1 MGIRLFL
8 VAERQLNLASR
19 MKQNHNQSGHDSN
32 AEIIEMKQVKNP
44 VEKYLNKESILADFR
59 LANLSRNLSVIGR
72 REVLTGKAK
81 FGIFGDGKEII
92 QIALAKQFRNG
103 DWRSGYYRD
112 QTWMMAMGLYDS
124 LEFFHQLYGNTD
136 NQFSTGSG
144 GRVFNNHF
152 SVPNINPDGS
162 WRDLTKQKN
171 SSADISP
178 TAGQMP
184 RLLGLA
190 YASKLF
196 RQNKDIQQ
204 FTTLSLKGNEV
215 AFGAIGDASTSEG
228 YFWETINAA
237 GVLQVPLAVSV
248 YDDGYG
254 ISVPKKYQ
262 TTKGSISDILRG
274 FETEKD
280 KPGIRIFKGKGWDY
294 VGLIKLYE
302 EGIAI
307 CREEHTPVVFH
318 IEEVTQPQGHSTSGS
333 HERYKNEERL
343 KWEEDFDPIRKMREW
358 ILSSGIA
365 TSDELDKLA
374 AEAEEEAKESR
385 RKGWD
390 SFQNP
395 IKIERDALVKIIN
408 DRSCK
413 CTDKAR
419 EESVDSYTEDL
430 KKVPSPIRKDNFVTA
445 RKILR
450 NICGSCATSDNLKI
464 ELEGWLKRNYKD
476 ALQSYDSYLYNETPT
491 SALNVK
497 PIAPVYSAE
506 SQEVPGRQILRDN
519 YDKLFTKYPLLV
531 TFGEDTG
538 GIGGVN
544 QSLEGLQKK
553 FGELRITDT
562 GIREATILGQG
573 LGLALRGMR
582 PIAEIQYLDY
592 LMYALQILSDDL
604 ATTHYRTAG
613 RMIAPLIISTRGH
626 RLEGIWHSGS
636 PMAMLINSVRGIYVC
651 SPRDMTRAAGFYN
664 TLLEGNS
671 PAIVI
676 EPLNGY
682 RLKEKMPDNIGEYRL
697 ELGIPEILHP
707 GTDLTIISYGSTVKI
722 ALEAVKQLALHD
734 ISVEL
739 IDVQTLIPFDR
750 HGMIIESLKK
760 TNRVL
765 FLDED
770 LPGGTTAYMMQEV
783 LEKQGGW
790 QYLDSAPK
798 TLTAKEHRPAYTT
811 DGDYFSKPSAEDV
824 FDIIYGMMKEAKPE
838 KY

>member
-1 MGIRLFL
+1 
-8 VAERQLNLASR
+8 
-19 MKQNHNQSGHDSN
+19 MKQNNNQNGNDLN
-32 AEIIEMKQVKNP
+32 TEIIEMKQIKNQP
-44 VEKYLNKESILADFR
+44 EQYFNKESILADFR
-59 LANLSRNLSVIGR
+59 MANLSRNLSITGR

-92 QIALAKQFRNG
+92 QLALAKQFRNG

-112 QTWMMAMGLYDS
+112 QTWMMAMGVYDS

-136 NQFSTGSG
+136 NQFNSGSG

-152 SVPNINPDGS
+152 SIPNINPDGS
-162 WRDLTKQKN
+162 WRNLTKQKN

-196 RQNKDIQQ
+196 RQNKDLQQ
-204 FTTLSLKGNEV
+204 FTNLSLKGNEV
-215 AFGAIGDASTSEG
+215 AFGSIGDASTSEG

-237 GVLQVPLAVSV
+237 GVLQVPMAVSV

-262 TTKGSISDILRG
+262 TTKGSISEILKG

-294 VGLIKLYE
+294 EGLIKLYQ

-307 CREEHTPVVFH
+307 CREQHTPVVFH

-333 HERYKNEERL
+333 HERYKSEERL
-343 KWEEDFDPIRKMREW
+343 KWEEEFDPIKKMREW
-358 ILSSGIA
+358 ILRSEIA
-365 TSDELDKLA
+365 TPEELDKLA
-374 AEAEEEAKESR
+374 LEAEEEAKESR
-385 RKGWD
+385 RKGWE
-390 SFQNP
+390 SFQYP

-408 DRSCK
+408 DRSCR
-413 CTDKAR
+413 CTEKAK
-419 EESVDSYTEDL
+419 EESVDSYTDDL
-430 KKVPSPIRKDNFVTA
+430 KRVPAPIRKDNFVTA

-450 NICGSCATSDNLKI
+450 NICGTCLKSDNLKE
-464 ELEGWLKRNYKD
+464 ELLGWLKRNYED
-476 ALQSYDSYLYNETPT
+476 ARKSYDSFLYNETP
-491 SALNVK
+491 SSVLNVK
-497 PIAPVYSAE
+497 PVAPVYSAD
-506 SQEVPGRQILRDN
+506 SPEVPGRQILRDN
-519 YDKLFTKYPLLV
+519 YEKLFTKYPLLV

-538 GIGGVN
+538 NIGGVN

-592 LMYALQILSDDL
+592 LMYCLQVLSDDL

-636 PMAMLINSVRGIYVC
+636 PMSMLISSVRGIYVC

-664 TLLEGNS
+664 TLLEGND

-682 RLKEKMPDNIGEYRL
+682 RLKEKLPDNIGEFRL
-697 ELGIPEILHP
+697 ELGIPEILKE
-707 GTDLTIISYGSTVKI
+707 GSDLSIVTYGSTVKI
-722 ALEAVKQLALHD
+722 AMEAVKHLTAHN

-739 IDVQTLIPFDR
+739 IDVQTLMPFDR
-750 HGMIIESLKK
+750 KRLIIESLKK
-760 TNRVL
+760 TNRIL

-770 LPGGTTAYMMQEV
+770 VPGGTTAYMMQEV
-783 LEKQGGW
+783 IEKQGGW
-790 QYLDSAPK
+790 QYLDSPPK

-824 FDIIYGMMKEAKPE
+824 FDVVYQMMKEAEPE

>member
-1 MGIRLFL
+1 
-8 VAERQLNLASR
+8 
-19 MKQNHNQSGHDSN
+19 MKQNNHETGEYLIKENIGMKQNNNQS
-32 AEIIEMKQVKNP
+32 
-44 VEKYLNKESILADFR
+44 EKYFNKESILADYR
-59 LANLSRNLSVIGR
+59 MANLSRSLSVIGR
-72 REVLTGKAK
+72 KEVLTGKAK

-92 QIALAKQFRNG
+92 QLALAKQFKNG

-136 NQFSTGSG
+136 NQFNTGSR

-152 SVPNINPDGS
+152 SIPNINPDGS

-196 RQNKDIQQ
+196 RQNKDLQQ
-204 FTTLSLKGNEV
+204 FTTLSVNGNEV
-215 AFGAIGDASTSEG
+215 AFGSIGDASTSEG

-237 GVLQVPLAVSV
+237 GVLQVPMAVSV

-262 TTKGSISDILRG
+262 TTKGSISEILKG

-294 VGLIKLYE
+294 AGLIKLYE
-302 EGIAI
+302 EGIGI
-307 CREEHTPVVFH
+307 CREQHTPVVFH

-333 HERYKNEERL
+333 HERYKSVERL
-343 KWEEDFDPIRKMREW
+343 KWEEEFDPIKKMREW
-358 ILSSGIA
+358 ILSSKIT
-365 TSDELDKLA
+365 TSDELDNIA
-374 AEAEEEAKESR
+374 IAAEEEAKESR
-385 RKGWD
+385 KKGWE

-413 CTDKAR
+413 CTEKAK
-419 EESVDSYTEDL
+419 EETIESYAEDL
-430 KKVPSPIRKDNFVTA
+430 KQVPAPIRKDNFVTA

-450 NICGSCATSDNLKI
+450 NICGTCLKSDNLKE
-464 ELEGWLKRNYKD
+464 ELHGWLKRNYATARK
-476 ALQSYDSYLYNETPT
+476 SYDSFLYNETPT
-491 SALNVK
+491 SVLNVK
-497 PIAPVYSAE
+497 PVPPVYSDD

-519 YDKLFTKYPLLV
+519 YDKLFAKYPLLL

-538 GIGGVN
+538 HIGGVN

-573 LGLALRGMR
+573 LGLSLRGLR

-592 LMYALQILSDDL
+592 LMYALQVLSDDL

-636 PMAMLINSVRGIYVC
+636 PMSMLINSVRGVYVC

-664 TLLEGNS
+664 TLLEGND

-682 RLKEKMPDNIGEYRL
+682 RLKEKMPDNIGEFRL
-697 ELGIPEILHP
+697 PLGIPEVLSH
-707 GTDLTIISYGSTVKI
+707 GTDLTIVTYGSTVKI
-722 ALEAVKQLALHD
+722 AVEAVKHLAAHD
-734 ISVEL
+734 ISIEL
-739 IDVQTLIPFDR
+739 IDVQTLVPFDR
-750 HGMIIESLKK
+750 NKMILESLKK
-760 TNRVL
+760 TNRIL

-790 QYLDSAPK
+790 QYLDSPPK
-798 TLTAKEHRPAYTT
+798 TLAAKEHRPAYTT

-824 FDIIYGMMKEAKPE
+824 FDVVYDMMKEAEPE

>member
-1 MGIRLFL
+1 
-8 VAERQLNLASR
+8 
-19 MKQNHNQSGHDSN
+19 MKQKSNQSG
-32 AEIIEMKQVKNP
+32 Q
-44 VEKYLNKESILADFR
+44 YLNKESILADFR
-59 LANLSRNLSVIGR
+59 LATLSRSLSIIGR

-92 QIALAKQFRNG
+92 QLAMAKQFKNG

-112 QTWMMAMGLYDS
+112 QTWMMAMGLYNS

-136 NQFSTGSG
+136 NQFDTGSS

-196 RQNKDIQQ
+196 RQNKDLQK

-228 YFWETINAA
+228 YFWETVNAA
-237 GVLQVPLAVSV
+237 GVLQVPMAVSV

-262 TTKGSISDILRG
+262 TTKGSISEILMG
-274 FETEKD
+274 FESEKD

-294 VGLIKLYE
+294 AGLIKLYE

-307 CREEHTPVVFH
+307 CREQHTPVIFH

-333 HERYKNEERL
+333 HERYKSEERL
-343 KWEEDFDPIRKMREW
+343 KWEEEFDPIKKMREW
-358 ILSSGIA
+358 VLSSQIA
-365 TSDELDKLA
+365 TAEELDKLVG
-374 AEAEEEAKESR
+374 EAEEEAKESR
-385 RKGWD
+385 RKGWE
-390 SFQNP
+390 SFQSP
-395 IKIERDALVKIIN
+395 IRIERDALVKIIN
-408 DRSCK
+408 DRSCR
-413 CTDKAR
+413 CTEKAK
-419 EESVDSYTEDL
+419 EESVDGYAEDL
-430 KKVPSPIRKDNFVTA
+430 KKVPAPIRKDNFVAA

-450 NICGSCATSDNLKI
+450 NICGSCLKSDNLNE
-464 ELEGWLKRNYKD
+464 ELQGWLKRNYED
-476 ALQSYDSYLYNETPT
+476 ARRSYDSFLYNETPT
-491 SALNVK
+491 SVLNVK
-497 PIAPVYSAE
+497 PVSPVYSAD

-519 YDKLFTKYPLLV
+519 YDKLFSKYPLLL
-531 TFGEDTG
+531 TFGEDVG
-538 GIGGVN
+538 RIGGVN

-592 LMYALQILSDDL
+592 LMYALQVLSDDL
-604 ATTHYRTAG
+604 ATTHYRTVG
-613 RMIAPLIISTRGH
+613 KMVAPLIISTRGH

-636 PMAMLINSVRGIYVC
+636 PMSMLINSVRGVYVC
-651 SPRDMTRAAGFYN
+651 APRDMTRAAGFYN
-664 TLLEGNS
+664 ALLEGND
-671 PAIVI
+671 PAVVI

-682 RLKEKMPDNIGEYRL
+682 RLKEKLPDNIGEFRL
-697 ELGIPEILHP
+697 QLGIPEVLNN
-707 GTDLTIISYGSTVKI
+707 GTDLTIVTYGSTVKI

-739 IDVQTLIPFDR
+739 IDVQTLVPFDR
-750 HGMIIESLKK
+750 NKMILESLKK
-760 TNRVL
+760 TNRIL

-783 LEKQGGW
+783 IEKQGGW
-790 QYLDSAPK
+790 QFLDSPPK

-824 FDIIYGMMKEAKPE
+824 FDKVYGMMKEAVPE

>member
-1 MGIRLFL
+1 
-8 VAERQLNLASR
+8 
-19 MKQNHNQSGHDSN
+19 MKQNKKLPDS
-32 AEIIEMKQVKNP
+32 
-44 VEKYLNKESILADFR
+44 YLNKESVLADYR
-59 LANLSRNLSVIGR
+59 LANLSRSLSIIGR

-92 QIALAKQFRNG
+92 QIALAKQFKDG

-112 QTWMMAMGLYDS
+112 QTWMMAMGLYNS
-124 LEFFHQLYGNTD
+124 LDFFHQLYGNTRQD
-136 NQFSTGSG
+136 LNTGSG

-152 SVPNINPDGS
+152 SVPNINPDGT

-171 SSADISP
+171 SSSDISP

-196 RQNKDIQQ
+196 RQNEDLHR
-204 FTTLSLKGNEV
+204 FTSLSLKGNEV
-215 AFGAIGDASTSEG
+215 AFGSIGDASTSEG
-228 YFWETINAA
+228 YFWETMNAS
-237 GVLQVPLAVSV
+237 GVLQVPMAISV

-262 TTKGSISDILRG
+262 TTKGSISDILKG
-274 FETEKD
+274 FEKEPGR
-280 KPGIRIFKGKGWDY
+280 PGILIFKGKGWDY
-294 VGLIKLYE
+294 AGLIKLYE

-307 CREEHTPVVFH
+307 CRKEHIPVLFH
-318 IEEVTQPQGHSTSGS
+318 IEDVTQPQGHSTSGS
-333 HERYKNEERL
+333 HERYKDEERL
-343 KWEEDFDPIRKMREW
+343 KWEEVFDPIKKMRQWAIDQNITTAE
-358 ILSSGIA
+358 
-365 TSDELDKLA
+365 ELDKMA
-374 AEAEEEAKESR
+374 AEAEEEAKEAR
-385 RKGWD
+385 RKGWEM
-390 SFQNP
+390 FQTP
-395 IKIERDALVKIIN
+395 IKIERDALVNIIGN
-408 DRSCK
+408 RTCK
-413 CTDKAR
+413 CHEVVKEDTVDKIT
-419 EESVDSYTEDL
+419 EELTRVL
-430 KKVPSPIRKDNFVTA
+430 APIRKDNFMAA

-450 NICGSCATSDNLKI
+450 NVCETCEKSDNLKV
-464 ELEGWLKRNYKD
+464 ELHGWLRRNYED
-476 ALQSYDSYLYNETPT
+476 AAISYDSFLYNGTA
-491 SALNVK
+491 SSVLKVK
-497 PIAPVYSAE
+497 PIAPVYSE
-506 SQEVPGRQILRDN
+506 NSPEVPGRQILRDN
-519 YDKLFTKYPLLV
+519 YDKLFTKFPLLV
-531 TFGEDTG
+531 TFGEDVG
-538 GIGGVN
+538 KIGGVN

-573 LGLALRGMR
+573 IGLALRGMR

-592 LMYALQILSDDL
+592 LMYALQLLSDDL

-636 PMAMLINSVRGIYVC
+636 PMSMLINSVRGIYVC

-664 TLLEGNS
+664 TLLEGND

-682 RLKEKMPDNIGEYRL
+682 RLKEILPDNIGEYRL
-697 ELGIPEILHP
+697 QIGIPEVMST
-707 GTDLTIISYGSTVKI
+707 GTDVTVVTYGSTVRV
-722 ALEAVKQLALHD
+722 AMESVKQLALHD

-739 IDVQTLIPFDR
+739 IDVQTLVPFDT
-750 HGMIIESLKK
+750 GKIILESVKK

-770 LPGGTTAYMMQEV
+770 VPGGTTAYMMEQV
-783 LEKQGGW
+783 LEKQGVW
-790 QYLDSAPK
+790 NYLDSPPK
-798 TLTAKEHRPAYTT
+798 TLTGKEHRPAYTT
-811 DGDYFSKPSAEDV
+811 DGDYFSKPSAEDI
-824 FDIIYGMMKEAKPE
+824 FDAVYVMMKEAVPE

>member
-1 MGIRLFL
+1 M
-8 VAERQLNLASR
+8 
-19 MKQNHNQSGHDSN
+19 D
-32 AEIIEMKQVKNP
+32 
-44 VEKYLNKESILADFR
+44 KENILADFR
-59 LANLSRNLSVIGR
+59 LANLSRNLSIIGR
-72 REVLTGKAK
+72 REVLSGKAK

-92 QIALAKQFRNG
+92 QIALAKQFMNG

-112 QTWMMAMGLYDS
+112 QTWMMAMGLYDAVQ
-124 LEFFHQLYGNTD
+124 FFHQLYGNTD
-136 NQFSTGSG
+136 RKINPGSG

-152 SVPNINPDGS
+152 SIPNINPDGS

-196 RQNKDIQQ
+196 RQNNELHQ
-204 FTTLSLKGNEV
+204 FTTLSNQGNEV
-215 AFGAIGDASTSEG
+215 AFGSIGDASTSEG
-228 YFWETINAA
+228 HFWETINAA
-237 GVLQVPLAVSV
+237 GVLQVPIAISV

-274 FETEKD
+274 FESEKGR
-280 KPGIRIFKGKGWDY
+280 PGIRIFKGKGWDY
-294 VGLIKLYE
+294 AGLLKLYE

-307 CREEHTPVVFH
+307 CRKEHTPVLFH
-318 IEEVTQPQGHSTSGS
+318 IEDVTQPQGHSTSGS
-333 HERYKNEERL
+333 HERYKSEERL
-343 KWEEDFDPIRKMREW
+343 KWEADFDPIKKMREW
-358 ILSSGIA
+358 ILESAVA
-365 TSDELDKLA
+365 TSEELDKLVD
-374 AEAEEEAKESR
+374 EAEEEAKEA
-385 RKGWD
+385 RKKAWEM
-390 SFQNP
+390 FQNP
-395 IKIERDALVKIIN
+395 IRIERDALVQIIH
-408 DRSCK
+408 DRTCR
-413 CTDKAR
+413 CT
-419 EESVDSYTEDL
+419 EESKEDTVENFTEDL
-430 KKVPSPIRKDNFVTA
+430 KKVISPIRKDNFVTA

-450 NICGSCATSDNLKI
+450 NVCGSCLKSDNLKE
-464 ELEGWLKRNYKD
+464 ELNGWLKRNYED
-476 ALQSYDSYLYNETPT
+476 ARESYDSFLYNETKT
-491 SALNVK
+491 SVLNVK
-497 PIAPVYSAE
+497 PVPPVYSAE
-506 SQEVPGRQILRDN
+506 SPEVPGRQILKEN
-519 YDKLFTKYPLLV
+519 YDRLFTRYPLLV
-531 TFGEDTG
+531 TFGEDVG

-573 LGLALRGMR
+573 IGLALRGMR

-592 LMYALQILSDDL
+592 LMYALQLLSDDL

-613 RMIAPLIISTRGH
+613 GMIAPLIISTRGH

-636 PMAMLINSVRGIYVC
+636 PISMLINSVRGVYVC
-651 SPRDMTRAAGFYN
+651 APRDMTRAAGFYN
-664 TLLEGNS
+664 TLLEGND

-682 RLKEKMPDNIGEYRL
+682 RLKEKMPDNIGEFRL
-697 ELGIPEILHP
+697 QLGIPEILNV
-707 GTDLTIISYGSTVKI
+707 GKDLTLLTYGSTVKV
-722 ALEAVKQLALHD
+722 ALEAVKQLDLHD

-739 IDVQTLIPFDR
+739 IDVQTLVPFDR
-750 HGMIIESLKK
+750 NRMILESVKK
-760 TNRVL
+760 TNRIL

-770 LPGGTTAYMMQEV
+770 VPGGTTAFMMQEV

-790 QYLDSAPK
+790 QFLDSPPK
-798 TLTAKEHRPAYTT
+798 SLTAKEHRPAYTT
-811 DGDYFSKPSAEDV
+811 DGDYFSKPSAEDI
-824 FDIIYGMMKEAKPE
+824 FDMIYGMMKEAVPE

>member
-1 MGIRLFL
+1 M
-8 VAERQLNLASR
+8 
-19 MKQNHNQSGHDSN
+19 
-32 AEIIEMKQVKNP
+32 
-44 VEKYLNKESILADFR
+44 
-59 LANLSRNLSVIGR
+59 ANLSRNLSVIGR

-81 FGIFGDGKEII
+81 FGIFGDGKEIV
-92 QIALAKQFRNG
+92 QLAMAKQFRNG
-103 DWRSGYYRD
+103 DWRSGYYSD
-112 QTWMMAMGLYDS
+112 QTWMMAMGVYDS

-136 NQFSTGSG
+136 DQFNTGSG

-152 SVPNINPDGS
+152 SIPNINHDGS

-196 RQNKDIQQ
+196 RQNKDLQQ
-204 FTTLSLKGNEV
+204 FTTLSDKGNEV
-215 AFGAIGDASTSEG
+215 AFGSIGDASTSEG

-262 TTKGSISDILRG
+262 TTKGSISEILKG

-294 VGLIKLYE
+294 PGLIKLYE

-307 CREEHTPVVFH
+307 CREQHTPVVFH

-333 HERYKNEERL
+333 HERYKSPERL
-343 KWEEDFDPIRKMREW
+343 KWEEEFDPIKKMREW
-358 ILSSGIA
+358 ILESEIA
-365 TSDELDKLA
+365 TSEELDKLVF
-374 AEAEEEAKESR
+374 EAEEEAKESR
-385 RKGWD
+385 MKGWE

-395 IKIERDALVKIIN
+395 IKIERDALVKIIH

-413 CTDKAR
+413 CTEKAK
-419 EESVDSYTEDL
+419 EDSVDNFTEEL
-430 KKVPSPIRKDNFVTA
+430 KRVPAPIRKDNFVAA

-450 NICGSCATSDNLKI
+450 NICGTCLKSDNLKE

-476 ALQSYDSYLYNETPT
+476 ARRSYDSFLYNETP
-491 SALNVK
+491 SSVLNIK
-497 PIAPVYSAE
+497 PVSPVYSAD
-506 SQEVPGRQILRDN
+506 SPEVPGRQILRDN
-519 YDKLFTKYPLLV
+519 YDKLFSKYPLLV

-538 GIGGVN
+538 KIGGVN

-592 LMYALQILSDDL
+592 LMYCF
-604 ATTHYRTAG
+604 AG
-613 RMIAPLIISTRGH
+613 
-626 RLEGIWHSGS
+626 
-636 PMAMLINSVRGIYVC
+636 
-651 SPRDMTRAAGFYN
+651 
-664 TLLEGNS
+664 
-671 PAIVI
+671 
-676 EPLNGY
+676 
-682 RLKEKMPDNIGEYRL
+682 LKR
-697 ELGIPEILHP
+697 
-707 GTDLTIISYGSTVKI
+707 
-722 ALEAVKQLALHD
+722 
-734 ISVEL
+734 
-739 IDVQTLIPFDR
+739 
-750 HGMIIESLKK
+750 
-760 TNRVL
+760 
-765 FLDED
+765 
-770 LPGGTTAYMMQEV
+770 
-783 LEKQGGW
+783 
-790 QYLDSAPK
+790 
-798 TLTAKEHRPAYTT
+798 
-811 DGDYFSKPSAEDV
+811 
-824 FDIIYGMMKEAKPE
+824 
-838 KY
+838 

>member
-1 MGIRLFL
+1 
-8 VAERQLNLASR
+8 
-19 MKQNHNQSGHDSN
+19 MKQNNGQSGQHLNTDT
-32 AEIIEMKQVKNP
+32 IGMKPKNNLSGP
-44 VEKYLNKESILADFR
+44 YFKKELILADFR
-59 LANLSRNLSVIGR
+59 LANLSRACSVIGR

-92 QIALAKQFRNG
+92 QMALAKQFKNG

-124 LEFFHQLYGNTD
+124 LEFFHQLYGNID
-136 NQFSTGSG
+136 DQFNAGSG

-152 SVPNINPDGS
+152 SVPNINRDGT

-196 RQNKDIQQ
+196 RQNKDLNQ
-204 FTTLSLKGNEV
+204 FKTLSVNGNEV
-215 AFGAIGDASTSEG
+215 AFGSIGDASTSEG

-237 GVLQVPLAVSV
+237 GVLQVPMAVSV

-262 TTKGSISDILRG
+262 TTKGSISEILKG

-294 VGLIKLYE
+294 PGLIKLYE

-307 CREEHTPVVFH
+307 CREQHTPVVFH

-333 HERYKNEERL
+333 HERYKSEERL
-343 KWEEDFDPIRKMREW
+343 KWEVEFDPIKKMREW
-358 ILSSGIA
+358 ILSMDIA
-365 TSDELDKLA
+365 TPEELDKIVV
-374 AEAEEEAKESR
+374 EAEEEAKESR
-385 RKGWD
+385 RKGWE

-408 DRSCK
+408 DRSCR
-413 CTDKAR
+413 CTDKAK
-419 EESVDSYTEDL
+419 EESVDNYKEDL
-430 KKVPSPIRKDNFVTA
+430 MKVPAPIRKDNFVTA

-450 NICGSCATSDNLKI
+450 NICGTCIKSDNLNE
-464 ELEGWLKRNYKD
+464 ELHGWLKRNYAD
-476 ALQSYDSYLYNETPT
+476 ALKGYDSFLYNEMPT
-491 SALNVK
+491 SVLNVK
-497 PIAPVYSAE
+497 PVAPVYSAD
-506 SQEVPGRQILRDN
+506 SPEVPGRQVLRDN
-519 YDKLFTKYPLLV
+519 YDKLFSKYPLLV

-538 GIGGVN
+538 VIGGVN

-553 FGELRITDT
+553 YGELRITDT

-573 LGLALRGMR
+573 LGLSLRGIR

-604 ATTHYRTAG
+604 ATTYYRSAG
-613 RMIAPLIISTRGH
+613 KMVAPLIISTRGH

-636 PMAMLINSVRGIYVC
+636 PMSMLINSVRGVYVC

-664 TLLEGNS
+664 TLLEGND

-682 RLKEKMPDNIGEYRL
+682 RLKEKLPDNLGEFKFQ
-697 ELGIPEILHP
+697 LGIPEILNP
-707 GTDLTIISYGSTVKI
+707 GTDLTIVTYGSTVKI
-722 ALEAVKQLALHD
+722 AIESVKQLALHD

-750 HGMIIESLKK
+750 NKMIVESLKK

-783 LEKQGGW
+783 LEKQNGW
-790 QYLDSAPK
+790 QFLDSPPK
-798 TLTAKEHRPAYTT
+798 TLAAKEHRPAYTT
-811 DGDYFSKPSAEDV
+811 DGDYFSKPNAEDV
-824 FDIIYGMMKEAKPE
+824 FDVVYGMMKEAVPD